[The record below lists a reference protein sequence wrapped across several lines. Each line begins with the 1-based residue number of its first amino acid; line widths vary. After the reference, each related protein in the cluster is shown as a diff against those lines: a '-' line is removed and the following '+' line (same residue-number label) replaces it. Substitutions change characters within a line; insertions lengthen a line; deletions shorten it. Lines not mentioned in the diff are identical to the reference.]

1 MPFQLKK
8 NYTKKM
14 KKILSLI
21 TIAAFTTLVACGPSA
36 EEKAAAEKARQD
48 SINQAMAAQMA
59 ADSAAQAMA
68 EQARLDSMANV
79 ARMDSIAKAEAAA
92 AAKPKAKAKQKPAP
106 APVPATTP
114 QVGKKKPG
122 AK

>member
-1 MPFQLKK
+1 
-8 NYTKKM
+8 M

-21 TIAAFTTLVACGPSA
+21 ICSTITFLVACGLSA

-48 SINQAMAAQMA
+48 SINAVMAQMA
-59 ADSAAQAMA
+59 QDSMNAVQAA
-68 EQARLDSMANV
+68 EQARQDSIMNALK
-79 ARMDSIAKAEAAA
+79 ADSIAKAEAAA
-92 AAKPKAKAKQKPAP
+92 HKKPAAKPKPKTQLPSEG
-106 APVPATTP
+106 TP

>member
-1 MPFQLKK
+1 
-8 NYTKKM
+8 M

-21 TIAAFTTLVACGPSA
+21 TIAAFTALVACGPSA

-59 ADSAAQAMA
+59 ADSAARAM
-68 EQARLDSMANV
+68 EEM
-79 ARMDSIAKAEAAA
+79 ARMDSLSNIARQDSIARADSMAAA
-92 AAKPKAKAKQKPAP
+92 ANKPRAKAKPKTTTTPTVAP
-106 APVPATTP
+106 GTP